1 MCTDSRVINKIT
13 IRYRFSLPRMDD
25 LMDCLSGAR
34 FFSKI
39 DLKSGYHQIR
49 MREGDEWK
57 TTFKANEGLYE
68 WLVMP
73 FSLTNVPST
82 FMRLINE
89 VLKDFIGKF
98 VIVYLDDILIFSKT
112 ESEHLNHLVTMMKRL
127 QQEKLLINMK
137 KSSFMRTELI
147 YLGFVISANELKMD
161 PDKVNAIKNWPSPK
175 SIFEVRSFHGLASFY
190 RKSIRNFSGIS
201 APMMDTVKKR
211 HKYFHWLEDVEK
223 SFNLLKK
230 KITEKPI
237 LVLPDFSKTFQVKCD
252 ASGFAIGAVLSQDDR
267 PVA

>member
-1 MCTDSRVINKIT
+1 MCTDSREIKKIT
-13 IRYRFSLPRMDD
+13 IRYMFPLPRMDD
-25 LMDCLSGAR
+25 LMDFLSGAN

-57 TTFKANEGLYE
+57 TTFKTNEGLYE

-73 FSLTNVPST
+73 FGLTNAPIT

-89 VLKDFIGKF
+89 VLKEFIGKF

-112 ESEHLNHLVTMMKRL
+112 EAEHLKHLVAVMKIL

-147 YLGFVISANELKMD
+147 
-161 PDKVNAIKNWPSPK
+161 
-175 SIFEVRSFHGLASFY
+175 
-190 RKSIRNFSGIS
+190 
-201 APMMDTVKKR
+201 
-211 HKYFHWLEDVEK
+211 
-223 SFNLLKK
+223 
-230 KITEKPI
+230 
-237 LVLPDFSKTFQVKCD
+237 
-252 ASGFAIGAVLSQDDR
+252 
-267 PVA
+267 